1 VVVSLQMTLSDPN
14 QKLIQVRLHHWYVV

>member
-14 QKLIQVRLHHWYVV
+14 QKLIQVHHWYVV